1 MRKIKWFW
9 LIIIVYGIFIL
20 SNIIQEIDIH
30 HISQSTDWKLIVV
43 NRWNEIPDNYNVI
56 LTELSNGQKIDRR
69 IYPDLQDMFD
79 DARSKGIYPIIREGY
94 RTEKD
99 QQTIFNNKVQ
109 AYIKEGYSD
118 KKAKELTRQMV
129 AIPGTSE
136 HQLGIAV
143 DINADKAHSSNQEV
157 YVWLADNAY
166 KYGFILRYP
175 LGKEKITGTA
185 YEAWHYRYVGKE
197 AAEEIY
203 SKQICL
209 EEYLSN
215 N

>member
-118 KKAKELTRQMV
+118 KKAK
-129 AIPGTSE
+129 
-136 HQLGIAV
+136 
-143 DINADKAHSSNQEV
+143 
-157 YVWLADNAY
+157 
-166 KYGFILRYP
+166 
-175 LGKEKITGTA
+175 
-185 YEAWHYRYVGKE
+185 
-197 AAEEIY
+197 
-203 SKQICL
+203 
-209 EEYLSN
+209 
-215 N
+215 